1 MGETWAESKQRVLG
15 DLERHEAAL
24 ERAFDRLAASEE
36 AMRDLLHGQRE
47 HLDSAVARIEASMA
61 RMGACQEQTQRDVAD
76 LASRLKPLETTQART
91 AGARA
96 SWQVAA
102 EFAVKWMALAVSAGA
117 LAVALIK

>member
-1 MGETWAESKQRVLG
+1 VLS
-15 DLERHEAAL
+15 DLERHEVAL
-24 ERAFDRLAASEE
+24 ERALDRLAASEE
-36 AMRDLLHGQRE
+36 AMRGILHGQRE

-61 RMGACQEQTQRDVAD
+61 RMRACQEQTQRDVAD
-76 LASRLKPLETTQART
+76 LTSRLKPLETTQVRT
-91 AGARA
+91 AGART